1 MSVEPQWIDYNGH
14 LNMAYYNVLF
24 DRGADDLFEE
34 FGIGPDY
41 PKTRNF
47 STFSAEF
54 HVCYLRELKE
64 GDQVYVTSQL
74 IDMDDNRFHF
84 YQELH
89 HEDGWLSAT
98 GAATGAAVTIG
109 SGVRVFSAI
118 SRRNTNTFRQVVV
131 VVRVMPWRS
140 SLGSNSAR
148 WNSQPCRP
156 MSFNTSSTVRAKR
169 PSAVFTSLTLPAFD
183 GAGTTLYS

>member
-1 MSVEPQWIDYNGH
+1 MTAPHRSRLMSVEPQWIDYNGH

-74 IDMDDNRFHF
+74 IDMDDKRFHF
-84 YQELH
+84 FQELY

-98 GAATGAAVTIG
+98 GEGLGLHIDMAGPRVAPMPEDVAAKMRAIFESHKVLPRPERVGRRIG
-109 SGVRVFSAI
+109 IPR
-118 SRRNTNTFRQVVV
+118 
-131 VVRVMPWRS
+131 
-140 SLGSNSAR
+140 
-148 WNSQPCRP
+148 
-156 MSFNTSSTVRAKR
+156 K
-169 PSAVFTSLTLPAFD
+169 D
-183 GAGTTLYS
+183 